1 MCHSK
6 RTEMCQ
12 PYLYK
17 VVLRFLFP
25 LIAFIKEIVDPSLEN
40 FYLPQYKLKSNPAE
54 DLSDTDASWDSIQN
68 SKMMIRLL
76 KRLFINAFFIFLLS
90 LSLSSYF
97 SPPSLSVSSSYLI
110 VSYCNAI
117 SFPFDCISP
126 SDKASQRKIGHWFHD
141 APRDVFTI
149 IIHRY

>member
-40 FYLPQYKLKSNPAE
+40 SYLPQYKLKSNPAE
-54 DLSDTDASWDSIQN
+54 DLSDADASWDSIQN

-76 KRLFINAFFIFLLS
+76 KRLFINAFFVFLLS
-90 LSLSSYF
+90 LSLFLFF
-97 SPPSLSVSSSYLI
+97 SPIPSRLYFLLNCFVLQRDLLSIRLY
-110 VSYCNAI
+110 
-117 SFPFDCISP
+117 FPE
-126 SDKASQRKIGHWFHD
+126 R
-141 APRDVFTI
+141 
-149 IIHRY
+149 